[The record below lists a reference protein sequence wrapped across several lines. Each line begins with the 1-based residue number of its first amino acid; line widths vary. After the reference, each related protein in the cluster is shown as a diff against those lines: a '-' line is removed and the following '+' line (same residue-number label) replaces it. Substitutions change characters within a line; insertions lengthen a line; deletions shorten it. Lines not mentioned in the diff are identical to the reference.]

1 MGYRSEVLVAFKE
14 ELAKRYFNEVST
26 KIALETLNS
35 CQKHITDGWIMLQ
48 YSDVKWY
55 DGYPEVDAITEFM
68 NNLEGTDDSENYEFH
83 RMGEDSEDYEY
94 KNQGCSPFNIC
105 LSRSLDFDY

>member
-1 MGYRSEVLVAFKE
+1 MGYRSDVAIAFKE
-14 ELAKRYFNEVST
+14 ELAKRFLNDCTT
-26 KIALETLNS
+26 KVALETLRS
-35 CQKHITDGWIMLQ
+35 CDKHHKDGWIMFQ

-55 DGYPEVDAITEFM
+55 DDYEEVKAITEFM
-68 NNLEGTDDSENYEFH
+68 DNLRGTEDTDSFEFH

-94 KNQGCSPFNIC
+94 RNQGCSPFNIC

>member
-1 MGYRSEVLVAFKE
+1 MGYRSDAAIAFKE
-14 ELAKRYFNEVST
+14 ELAKRFLNECTT
-26 KIALETLNS
+26 KIALETLRS
-35 CQKHITDGWIMLQ
+35 CDKYHKDDWILFY

-55 DGYPEVDAITEFM
+55 TDYEEVKAITDFM
-68 NNLEGTDDSENYEFH
+68 NSLEGTDDSEKYEFH

-94 KNQGCSPFNIC
+94 INPGYSPFNIC